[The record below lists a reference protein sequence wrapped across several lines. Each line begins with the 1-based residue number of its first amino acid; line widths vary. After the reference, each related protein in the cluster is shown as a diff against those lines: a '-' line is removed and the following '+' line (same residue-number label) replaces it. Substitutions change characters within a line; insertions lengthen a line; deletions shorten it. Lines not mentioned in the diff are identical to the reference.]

1 MAFETLVLTLG
12 RLFEPYIIR
21 LLPHL
26 LVCFGDGN
34 KDVREAADYAARAI
48 VKYGFCLAHAC
59 LVTHW
64 RPLMSFS

>member
-48 VKYGFCLAHAC
+48 VKYGFC
-59 LVTHW
+59 
-64 RPLMSFS
+64 

>member
-48 VKYGFCLAHAC
+48 VKYAPCLHGHTDQRTRRM
-59 LVTHW
+59 LLGIV
-64 RPLMSFS
+64 